1 MMDFHVHLQK
11 RTVQLER
18 IYNNHL
24 VQPPDPF
31 RTEGQ
36 GRASIDTPK
45 KQHLPPNP
53 CTETSSSTTRSTTQG
68 SFLHVMF
75 GLMTVTCK
83 TFSSRL
89 GICGHLEATVQET
102 PSCGE
107 DKHDHSRAVPAVQ
120 EHPKHRRGH
129 KHPPA
134 VLDLRH
140 TCLLCQDSLYRK
152 LLSQR
157 NFTVFFPP
165 NHLAVNQTTFCSLAC
180 KLLAIVDLQDA
191 LNPHA

>member
-1 MMDFHVHLQK
+1 M
-11 RTVQLER
+11 
-18 IYNNHL
+18 
-24 VQPPDPF
+24 

-53 CTETSSSTTRSTTQG
+53 CTETSSSTTHSTTQG

-75 GLMTVTCK
+75 GLMTVSCK
-83 TFSSRL
+83 TFSSPL
-89 GICGHLEATVQET
+89 GICGHLEAAVQET
-102 PSCGE
+102 PSRGE

-140 TCLLCQDSLYRK
+140 CCLLCQDSLYRK

-157 NFTVFFPP
+157 NFTVFFSSKPSSCQS
-165 NHLAVNQTTFCSLAC
+165 NNILFISMQVSGHSRFAGCLESTRLRLFFQAIWCLTTT
-180 KLLAIVDLQDA
+180 
-191 LNPHA
+191 